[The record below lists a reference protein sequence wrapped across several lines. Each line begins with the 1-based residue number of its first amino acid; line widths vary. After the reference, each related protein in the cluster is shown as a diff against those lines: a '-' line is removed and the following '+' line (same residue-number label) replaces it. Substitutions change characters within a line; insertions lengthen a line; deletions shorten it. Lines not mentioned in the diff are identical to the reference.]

1 MAFTSEQL
9 QRYSRHFVM
18 KEIGVAG
25 QKKLLSSKVL
35 VIGAGALG
43 SAAMMYLS
51 AAGVGRIGIAD
62 DDRVD
67 LSNLQRQVIH
77 STETLGM
84 EKVES
89 AAAFISRLNPD
100 VENVLYHERMT
111 ADNIEEIIA
120 DYDFIIDATDRF
132 PSKFLINDACVLA
145 GKPYAH
151 AGIVKLQG
159 QVMTYVPGKGPCL
172 RCLLPEVPGD
182 DGTMTCAHAG
192 VLGAAVGV
200 LGSIQAVEAVK
211 YLLGIG
217 QLLTGRV
224 LYFDGLNMEFR
235 EMEAEAEVGCP
246 ICGSRKTIYS
256 VKENRADY
264 EVLTCG

>member
-18 KEIGVAG
+18 KEIGVQG

-43 SAAMMYLS
+43 SAAMIYLA
-51 AAGVGRIGIAD
+51 AAGVGQIGIAD

-89 AAAFISRLNPD
+89 AAAFIRRLNPD
-100 VENVLYHERMT
+100 VETVLYHERMT
-111 ADNIEEIIA
+111 AENIEETIA

-159 QVMTYVPGKGPCL
+159 QAMTYVPGRGPCL
-172 RCLLPEVPGD
+172 RCLLPEVPSD
-182 DGTMTCAHAG
+182 DGTMTCAQAG

-200 LGSIQAVEAVK
+200 LGSIQAVEALK
-211 YLLGIG
+211 YLLDAGD
-217 QLLTGRV
+217 LLTGR
-224 LYFDGLNMEFR
+224 LLCFDGLHMEFQ
-235 EMEAEAEVGCP
+235 EMKVSPAEDCP
-246 ICGSRKTIYS
+246 VCGSRRSICS
-256 VKENRADY
+256 LKENRADY
-264 EVLTCG
+264 EVMTCG